1 MANKKIFLKAC
12 KTVEENKKSY
22 AEKAQET
29 RQHSARLAEMQ
40 KYVDM
45 SEEKRALL
53 MDLILNGKSSDSD
66 EPLLQK
72 GVVIYAQYL
81 DVLAQL
87 EKDFIEKGID
97 VLVVQGKTA
106 EKNRRAMAKDFRGN
120 PHGRIV
126 LISDAAGESLSFH
139 STNELVF
146 YNVTCKYTQIFG
158 RIARNFGKFEAEGR
172 SFYLH
177 YILCEETLD
186 MYKPILLSSK
196 KQLEEDILHA
206 DTINLKQTGS
216 FDAQVLKEIRKKLL
230 WKTKKRKTS
239 RNL

>member
-1 MANKKIFLKAC
+1 MANKKIFLRAC
-12 KTVEENKKSY
+12 KTIEENKKSY

-66 EPLLQK
+66 ETVLEKGALVYVILLD
-72 GVVIYAQYL
+72 II
-81 DVLAQL
+81 AQL
-87 EKDFIEKGID
+87 EQDFKNKGIE
-97 VLVVQGKTA
+97 VFVIQGKTT
-106 EKNRRAMAKDFRGN
+106 ETKRRETSKEFRGN
-120 PHGRIV
+120 PSSKVVLISAAASESLNLNATNEIFLYDIPDGPGKFNQTIGRIV
-126 LISDAAGESLSFH
+126 RSF
-139 STNELVF
+139 S
-146 YNVTCKYTQIFG
+146 
-158 RIARNFGKFEAEGR
+158 KFEAEGR
-172 SFYLH
+172 QFYIH
-177 YILCEETLD
+177 YVLCEETLD

-216 FDAQVLKEIRKKLL
+216 FDAQVLKEIRKELL
-230 WKTKKRKTS
+230 WKTKKRKTK
-239 RNL
+239 